1 MQLERISSKS
11 NPTVLW
17 AASLHEKKYRDRS
30 SSFLVEGKK
39 LVEECLSLGLPVTHL
54 FIAENKWEDFS
65 PIVARYCEETKETA
79 VRVFLLA
86 DPCFQKIS
94 TEQAP
99 QGIIA
104 ALKHLDFFKSC
115 IKINIGEISP
125 EERAVFL
132 YSVRD
137 PGNLGAILRSAA
149 AFGINTVLLSADCA
163 DIYNPKTLRAAMGG
177 VFRLRILSVADAEGS
192 ISTLRE
198 AGRRVW
204 AAELRSGALSLRETN
219 VKGSDVFVIGNEGH
233 GIAPSVSEACDGSV
247 YIPIAGVESLNAS
260 VAASV
265 LLWEQS
271 KFDLF

>member
-1 MQLERISSKS
+1 MFFGF
-11 NPTVLW
+11 
-17 AASLHEKKYRDRS
+17 AS
-30 SSFLVEGKK
+30 G
-39 LVEECLSLGLPVTHL
+39 
-54 FIAENKWEDFS
+54 
-65 PIVARYCEETKETA
+65 
-79 VRVFLLA
+79 
-86 DPCFQKIS
+86 
-94 TEQAP
+94 
-99 QGIIA
+99 
-104 ALKHLDFFKSC
+104 
-115 IKINIGEISP
+115 
-125 EERAVFL
+125 
-132 YSVRD
+132 
-137 PGNLGAILRSAA
+137 
-149 AFGINTVLLSADCA
+149 
-163 DIYNPKTLRAAMGG
+163 
-177 VFRLRILSVADAEGS
+177 ADAEGS